1 MAAHHHDTVPDQA
14 ADPFGERS
22 AVLVHKPLHLL
33 GARIVF
39 DSNSRELLQLVD
51 AAYAGLPQH
60 RLSAKAPDL
69 HVSLRLLSD
78 EKHGLRRGARG
89 RGEPPPLALLHGA
102 ALLGG
107 ATRGS
112 NFVTLSPRERAALV
126 VVPARML
133 RFPYHTRYESIEFA
147 VFTLAARVQQLVP
160 LHAACVGLGGRGILL
175 FGSSGAGKSTVALH
189 CILDGFE
196 LLSEDSVFVAPK
208 TMLATGVSNFLH
220 VRAESLRWLG
230 QSPLAGAIRRSPVI
244 RRRSGVRK
252 FEVDLRGRF
261 FRPAP
266 SPLKIVAAVF
276 LSAQSAGARPTVT
289 RMSASTLSA
298 HLTNTQA
305 YCTAL
310 PQWQP
315 FSRNLARLGAF
326 ELRRG
331 RHPADTV
338 AALRTLLSQHS

>member
-1 MAAHHHDTVPDQA
+1 MTPQHHDMVPDQA

-22 AVLVHKPLHLL
+22 AVLVRKPLHLL

-51 AAYAGLPQH
+51 AAYAGLPRH

-69 HVSLRLLSD
+69 HVSLRLLSPG
-78 EKHGLRRGARG
+78 K

-107 ATRGS
+107 ATRCS
-112 NFVTLSPRERAALV
+112 NFVSLSPRERSALV

-147 VFTLAARVQQLVP
+147 VFTLAARVQRLVP

-189 CILDGFE
+189 CILNGFE
-196 LLSEDSVFVAPK
+196 LLSEDSAFVAAN

-230 QSPLAGAIRRSPVI
+230 QSPLAAAIRRSPVI
-244 RRRSGVRK
+244 RRRSGVKK

-261 FRPAP
+261 FRPAR

-276 LSAQSAGARPTVT
+276 LSAQSACARPTVT
-289 RMSASTLSA
+289 RMSASTLST

-326 ELRRG
+326 ELQRG

-338 AALRTLLSQHS
+338 AALRTLLSQHP